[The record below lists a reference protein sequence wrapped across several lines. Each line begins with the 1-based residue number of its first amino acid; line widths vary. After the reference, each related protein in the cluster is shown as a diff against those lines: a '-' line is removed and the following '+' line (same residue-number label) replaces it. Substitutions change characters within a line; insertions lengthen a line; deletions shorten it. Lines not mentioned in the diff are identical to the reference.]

1 MKKSLFVGS
10 VFLAFALTTASG
22 LPLAHAENCQ
32 DVLDNNVYSCQVKA
46 DFGNE
51 FSDCFRFFSPGTQS
65 DKFDLFVEGL
75 GQVQGCSCK
84 ASGSFGTPDFNASK
98 EFECVTSGSGGYG
111 IQFSGKADGTRLKKG
126 QVSDEFGNSYIFEC
140 KLDPNCSLGSGLAT
154 SVGNLYR
161 RP

>member
-10 VFLAFALTTASG
+10 VFLAFALTAATG
-22 LPLAHAENCQ
+22 LRPSQAEDCQ

-75 GQVQGCSCK
+75 GQIQGCSCK

-98 EFECVTSGSGGYG
+98 EFECVTSGSGGWVLSIRYFPLQICRRG
-111 IQFSGKADGTRLKKG
+111 FA
-126 QVSDEFGNSYIFEC
+126 NSAQPFCRWAILRFCPPYI
-140 KLDPNCSLGSGLAT
+140 S
-154 SVGNLYR
+154 
-161 RP
+161 